1 MAERSERLTAT
12 ESSQATAHGES
23 RFPVL
28 AAMAANFAIAVGKLV
43 AGLMTGSAALLA
55 EAGHSMADTVN
66 QVFLLVG
73 MNLSNAAPDEKH
85 PHGYGKETFFWAFL
99 AAIFI
104 FVAGAAFS
112 FFEGIRTAIEGGSHD
127 RSSLQLA
134 VGFGVLLMALF
145 FESTSFFVA
154 VRGVRAGAKRLG
166 WGLWRYVVEAPD
178 VTIKTVF
185 FEDSAAI
192 IGLGFAIAGLGL
204 SELTGSEYW
213 DAAASICIGTVLAGV
228 SVMLG
233 MQSRNL
239 LLGAAASPETRA
251 ALHRLVDSFPEVMGV
266 KRMLSMQVGP
276 RSVLV
281 TGELHVR
288 PGLTTGEIEDLIAR
302 IDAQI
307 GEEIPEVRETFW
319 ELHGTVGKLQ
329 AAADAREDAAEA
341 GGSGPSG
348 A

>member
-1 MAERSERLTAT
+1 LKAAAPEAH
-12 ESSQATAHGES
+12 AGHGES
-23 RFPVL
+23 RFAVL
-28 AAMAANFAIAVGKLV
+28 AAMAANFAIAVGKLA

-55 EAGHSMADTVN
+55 EAGHSFADTVD

-112 FFEGIRTAIEGGSHD
+112 FFEGFRTLLEQHSHD
-127 RSSLQLA
+127 RSSFQLA
-134 VGFGVLLMALF
+134 VGFGVLIMALV

-154 VRGVRAGAKRLG
+154 VRGVRAGARRLG
-166 WGLWRYVVEAPD
+166 WSVRRYVVEAPE

-192 IGLGFAIAGLGL
+192 IGLFLAMGGLGM
-204 SELTGSEYW
+204 SELTGSENW
-213 DAAASICIGTVLAGV
+213 DGAASICIGLVLAGV
-228 SVMLG
+228 ALMLG

-251 ALHRLVDSFPEVMGV
+251 ALHSLVDSFPEVIRV
-266 KRMLSMQVGP
+266 NRMLSMQVGP
-276 RSVLV
+276 NSVLV

-302 IDAQI
+302 IDGRI
-307 GEEIPEVRETFW
+307 GVEIPEVRETFW
-319 ELHGTVGKLQ
+319 ELHGTEGHVPEP
-329 AAADAREDAAEA
+329 EDLAPDDGAL
-341 GGSGPSG
+341 SG
-348 A
+348 

>member
-1 MAERSERLTAT
+1 MAERSERLKAAAAS
-12 ESSQATAHGES
+12 EPHAAHGEG
-23 RFPVL
+23 RFAVL

-55 EAGHSMADTVN
+55 ESGHSMADTVN

-73 MNLSNAAPDEKH
+73 MNLSNAVPDEKH

-112 FFEGIRTAIEGGSHD
+112 FFEGFRTLIEQHVHD
-127 RSSLQLA
+127 RSSFQLA
-134 VGFGVLLMALF
+134 VGFGVLGMALF
-145 FESTSFFVA
+145 FESTSFLVA
-154 VRGVRAGAKRLG
+154 IRGVRAGARRLG
-166 WGLWRYVVEAPD
+166 WTVRRYIVEAPD

-192 IGLGFAIAGLGL
+192 TGLFLAAGGL
-204 SELTGSEYW
+204 AMSELTGSENW
-213 DAAASICIGTVLAGV
+213 DGAASICIGVVLAGV

-307 GEEIPEVRETFW
+307 GVEIPEVRETFW
-319 ELHGTVGKLQ
+319 ELHGTEGKLQ
-329 AAADAREDAAEA
+329 AAADAREEDA
-341 GGSGPSG
+341 ST
-348 A
+348 